1 MSIARK
7 VNVKLGEKVSE
18 CIQAINENKDHFDQ
32 HIAQLPSYLRKRKYK
47 GIETLHC
54 TFIY

>member
-1 MSIARK
+1 MSIVQK

-32 HIAQLPSYLRKRKYK
+32 HISTVYRHFFQS
-47 GIETLHC
+47 GNTTGC
-54 TFIY
+54 

>member
-1 MSIARK
+1 MSIVQK

-32 HIAQLPSYLRKRKYK
+32 HISTIYRHFFK
-47 GIETLHC
+47 GKSTS
-54 TFIY
+54 TF